1 MEQKQQLEYKLLKL
15 IDGTELVGQ
24 VSVSNNDKFLRIEE
38 PLQLKTVAKSTQF
51 GARDDSS
58 LAPWIPFS
66 NDKVFSIPKERVI
79 TIASINKDLTHYYEV
94 ILKRLKTQPVKPPL
108 TPQEMDKIM
117 KLAEEMEK
125 LEGKKIIFTN
135 INLLLLGPYTRFYSI
150 CKTLHSYY
158 ITIGFFVKQIA
169 YFTLT
174 FPKKFSIII

>member
-1 MEQKQQLEYKLLKL
+1 MEQKQQIEYKLIKL

-24 VSVSNNDKFLRIEE
+24 ISVSDNDKFLRIEE
-38 PLQLKTVAKSTQF
+38 PLQLKTVAKTTQF

-66 NDKVFSIPKERVI
+66 NDKIFSIPKERVI

-117 KLAEEMEK
+117 KLAEEMERDQITEEERQRVMEEMSDEE
-125 LEGKKIIFTN
+125 LD
-135 INLLLLGPYTRFYSI
+135 LLYKPAATR
-150 CKTLHSYY
+150 TLH
-158 ITIGFFVKQIA
+158 
-169 YFTLT
+169 
-174 FPKKFSIII
+174 

>member
-117 KLAEEMEK
+117 KLAEEMERDQITEEERQRVMEEMSDEE
-125 LEGKKIIFTN
+125 LD
-135 INLLLLGPYTRFYSI
+135 LLYKPAATR
-150 CKTLHSYY
+150 TLH
-158 ITIGFFVKQIA
+158 
-169 YFTLT
+169 
-174 FPKKFSIII
+174 

>member
-1 MEQKQQLEYKLLKL
+1 MEQKQQVEYKLIKL

-24 VSVSNNDKFLRIEE
+24 VSVSDNDKFLRIEE

-117 KLAEEMEK
+117 KLAEEMERDQITEEERQRVMEEMSDEE
-125 LEGKKIIFTN
+125 LD
-135 INLLLLGPYTRFYSI
+135 LLYKPAATR
-150 CKTLHSYY
+150 TLH
-158 ITIGFFVKQIA
+158 
-169 YFTLT
+169 
-174 FPKKFSIII
+174 

>member
-24 VSVSNNDKFLRIEE
+24 VSVSDNDKFLRIEE

-51 GARDDSS
+51 GTRDDSS
-58 LAPWIPFS
+58 LAPLIPFS

-117 KLAEEMEK
+117 KLAEEMERDQITEEERQRVMEEMSDEE
-125 LEGKKIIFTN
+125 LD
-135 INLLLLGPYTRFYSI
+135 LLYKPAATR
-150 CKTLHSYY
+150 TLH
-158 ITIGFFVKQIA
+158 
-169 YFTLT
+169 
-174 FPKKFSIII
+174 

>member
-24 VSVSNNDKFLRIEE
+24 VSVSDNDKFLRIEE

-66 NDKVFSIPKERVI
+66 NDKDFSIPKERVI

-117 KLAEEMEK
+117 KLAEEMERDQITEEERQRVMEEMSDEE
-125 LEGKKIIFTN
+125 LD
-135 INLLLLGPYTRFYSI
+135 LLYKPAATR
-150 CKTLHSYY
+150 TLH
-158 ITIGFFVKQIA
+158 
-169 YFTLT
+169 
-174 FPKKFSIII
+174 